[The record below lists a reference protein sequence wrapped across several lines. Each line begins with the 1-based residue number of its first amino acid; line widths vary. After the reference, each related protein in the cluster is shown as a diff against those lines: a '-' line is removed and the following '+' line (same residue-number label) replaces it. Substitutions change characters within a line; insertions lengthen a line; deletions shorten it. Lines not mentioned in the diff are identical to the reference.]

1 MFVLNTIHPTRRP
14 ISFPKYND
22 YCVRKGYSPRHP
34 IFSPLDR
41 RIKHLYI
48 AVVQVGNEA
57 RCKVG
62 ITSNLK
68 KRLHDLQSANAF
80 HLELYKVYNSY
91 DLVKHLPPKNCKNSL
106 AREVEIVVKKKFK
119 GKTAHNNS
127 TEWYNIRP
135 EKLEA
140 FIDKAMNLRLNTA
153 LPYGTSSEEWEE
165 YCNKCFD
172 THFLGEIGS
181 SA

>member
-1 MFVLNTIHPTRRP
+1 
-14 ISFPKYND
+14 
-22 YCVRKGYSPRHP
+22 
-34 IFSPLDR
+34 
-41 RIKHLYI
+41 
-48 AVVQVGNEA
+48 
-57 RCKVG
+57 
-62 ITSNLK
+62 
-68 KRLHDLQSANAF
+68 
-80 HLELYKVYNSY
+80 
-91 DLVKHLPPKNCKNSL
+91 VKHLPPKNCKNSL